1 MSRSSRLCA
10 LFKQNSTGSVT
21 PSLSK
26 SGRAGGAA
34 SRNETTELSQG
45 AASACH
51 CAGRVHG
58 APDRPATSKSIARDC
73 HSSCGV
79 GGWRILHH
87 HVRRAGE
94 HVLGCGASRLW
105 SLDRRALSSGT
116 FRTARGAQSSV
127 APSEAPSTVSETP
140 SRWLPDDLRDQMR
153 CAPHP
158 SRALGRSRSR
168 SAVPQHP
175 RPRQILDATAASTE

>member
-45 AASACH
+45 AASAATARGACTARLTGPRPQEH
-51 CAGRVHG
+51 RAGLSFVVRG
-58 APDRPATSKSIARDC
+58 
-73 HSSCGV
+73 
-79 GGWRILHH
+79 
-87 HVRRAGE
+87 RRAEDPSPPCTPRGRAR
-94 HVLGCGASRLW
+94 LGMRCVEALVPRPPRPHL
-105 SLDRRALSSGT
+105 RARSA
-116 FRTARGAQSSV
+116 RARGAQSSV

-153 CAPHP
+153 CARPP
-158 SRALGRSRSR
+158 LPRPRALARR
-168 SAVPQHP
+168 SAVP
-175 RPRQILDATAASTE
+175 